1 MVFRYASWGLGPY
14 QSLFTE
20 MGTIFESSHTAGI
33 ASRVTKDVA
42 GNVLWSLF
50 SAEVHTGAAGIHQS
64 PLNCQVPPHAVI
76 RNTQLLVPG
85 TSVGPN
91 AII

>member
-33 ASRVTKDVA
+33 GGGATKDVA
-42 GNVLWSLF
+42 GNVLRSLL
-50 SAEVHTGAAGIHQS
+50 SAEEHAGGAGIHQFS
-64 PLNCQVPPHAVI
+64 QNCRVPVHAVV
-76 RNTQLLVPG
+76 RNT
-85 TSVGPN
+85 
-91 AII
+91 